1 MPTGRLKP
9 PAQLLL
15 ERVRAIPGSPYSVL
29 SPIDMTLHAMTH
41 LFNGGEMEA
50 GLRELL
56 DVADLLAHFG
66 ATEEGFW
73 ADFWPRAAELGLGRP
88 AYYGLRYVAQWFDTP
103 VPEGVLRASEAA
115 APPAP
120 VRHVMDQVVAAALF
134 PDHPDKPSLVRR
146 LVRFT
151 TLARSHWVR
160 MPPLMLAKHLE
171 HKVKIRLLGE
181 KERPADA

>member
-1 MPTGRLKP
+1 
-9 PAQLLL
+9 
-15 ERVRAIPGSPYSVL
+15 
-29 SPIDMTLHAMTH
+29 
-41 LFNGGEMEA
+41 
-50 GLRELL
+50 
-56 DVADLLAHFG
+56 
-66 ATEEGFW
+66 
-73 ADFWPRAAELGLGRP
+73 
-88 AYYGLRYVAQWFDTP
+88 
-103 VPEGVLRASEAA
+103 
-115 APPAP
+115 
-120 VRHVMDQVVAAALF
+120 MDQVVAAALF